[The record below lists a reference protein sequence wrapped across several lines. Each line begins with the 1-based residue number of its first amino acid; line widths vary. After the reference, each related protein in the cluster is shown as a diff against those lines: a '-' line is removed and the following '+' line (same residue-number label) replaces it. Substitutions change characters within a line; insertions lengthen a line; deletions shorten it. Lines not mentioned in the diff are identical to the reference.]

1 MSDVKEPTEELEREE
16 DSPIDAGEPTEEEAA
31 AVEAPHSAQE
41 ADEPLD
47 LPDGANLL
55 QMLIEAQMEAK
66 TNEDGWQRAR
76 AEFANYKKRIER
88 ERSELFQR
96 AALDTLKALLPII
109 DDFDRAFDS
118 VPDALG
124 EEPWLDGISM
134 IRRKFVNL
142 LELYDI
148 EAIDPTGGPFDPNMH
163 QAIGAEDSDEFESG
177 NVIATLQKGYR
188 AGDQVLR
195 LALVKVAN

>member
-1 MSDVKEPTEELEREE
+1 M
-16 DSPIDAGEPTEEEAA
+16 
-31 AVEAPHSAQE
+31 
-41 ADEPLD
+41 
-47 LPDGANLL
+47 PDGANLL

-66 TNEDGWQRAR
+66 ANEDGWQRAR

-118 VPDALG
+118 VPDSLG

-163 QAIGAEDSDEFESG
+163 QAIGAEDSEEVESG

>member
-16 DSPIDAGEPTEEEAA
+16 DKPIDAKEPAEEVSPAEAA
-31 AVEAPHSAQE
+31 P
-41 ADEPLD
+41 ADTGEPLD

-55 QMLIEAQMEAK
+55 QMLIDAQMEAK

-88 ERSELFQR
+88 ERGELFQR

-109 DDFDRAFDS
+109 DDFDRAFEG
-118 VPDALG
+118 VPEALG
-124 EEPWLDGISM
+124 EDPWLDGISM

-142 LELYDI
+142 LELYEV
-148 EAIDPTGGPFDPNMH
+148 EAIDPTGGPFDPNLH
-163 QAIGAEDSDEFESG
+163 QAIGAEDSDEVESG
-177 NVIATLQKGYR
+177 HVIATLQKGYR
-188 AGDQVLR
+188 AGDRVLR